1 MNKPDQGN
9 SQGWGHTVGN
19 SIGQTSYQ
27 HIGSRSLFCNFLFPI
42 LGTLNWGIRVNLRGV
57 DALTQPLLH
66 ATKQAACPKRP
77 KHDDPPS

>member
-9 SQGWGHTVGN
+9 SQGWGHKVGN

-42 LGTLNWGIRVNLRGV
+42 LGTLTGDEN
-57 DALTQPLLH
+57 
-66 ATKQAACPKRP
+66 
-77 KHDDPPS
+77 